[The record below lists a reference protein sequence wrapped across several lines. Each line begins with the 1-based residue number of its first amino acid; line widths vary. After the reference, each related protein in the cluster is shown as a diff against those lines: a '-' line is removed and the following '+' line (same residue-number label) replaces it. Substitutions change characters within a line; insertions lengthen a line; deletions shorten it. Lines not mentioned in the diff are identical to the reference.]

1 MPENTLAPDATAAR
15 YCPSCGEAAGTAD
28 KFCEQCGHALDD
40 ATAAASNGTPAA
52 DQEGH
57 AEGPAAT
64 ADHRTPAAGQEG
76 YGEGPADAADP
87 GSLADSPGRM
97 SAGGTSDGGS
107 DGAGSTTVGGSAR
120 DAARTAGGAAGDT
133 AAAAGGSSARQAP
146 PKVVSAVAGLP
157 CECGAGHAD
166 ADGYCD
172 SCGSLVRSPNEQVI
186 STARA
191 GAVVSDPGLVHR
203 INQDAGAVGDT
214 PALTYGVVCDG
225 VSSAPRSDIAARAA
239 VAAVADAL
247 HDSLTGADPDTIRAA
262 LTAAVAAAAAAAA
275 GTAGTDPL
283 EQSPACTLVAAVLD
297 PHGTVHTANVG
308 DSRAYWVPDDGDTAQ
323 LTVDDSWATEAI
335 KQGMPPAQAWADSRS
350 HALTGWLGADAG
362 PVRPTLASL
371 PLAGPGI
378 VVVCSD
384 GLWNYLTETDAFG
397 ARVRAAG
404 VTDLAAAAGNLVDF
418 ARAEGGHDNITVA
431 LLRHEHNEEGRPA

>member
-1 MPENTLAPDATAAR
+1 MPEDTLAAEATAAR

-40 ATAAASNGTPAA
+40 ATSTKPT
-52 DQEGH
+52 
-57 AEGPAAT
+57 AAT
-64 ADHRTPAAGQEG
+64 NGAAGQRG
-76 YGEGPADAADP
+76 YGDDPATGADP
-87 GSLADSPGRM
+87 DE
-97 SAGGTSDGGS
+97 GGTGEP
-107 DGAGSTTVGGSAR
+107 
-120 DAARTAGGAAGDT
+120 AGGAAGN
-133 AAAAGGSSARQAP
+133 AANAAAGSAPGRDVTGATAAGGADRTAGAGSGGRARKAP
-146 PKVVSAVAGLP
+146 AKVVSAVAGLP
-157 CECGAGHAD
+157 CECGEGHAD

-203 INQDAGAVGDT
+203 INQDAGAVDT

-239 VAAVADAL
+239 VAAVAETL
-247 HDSLTGADPDTIRAA
+247 HDTLTGADADTIRAA
-262 LTAAVAAAAAAAA
+262 LTAAVAAAA
-275 GTAGTDPL
+275 TAVTATASTDPL

-297 PHGTVHTANVG
+297 PQGTVHTANVG
-308 DSRAYWVPDDGDTAQ
+308 DSRAYWVPDEGDATQ

-335 KQGMPPAQAWADSRS
+335 KQGIPPVEAWADSRS
-350 HALTGWLGADAG
+350 HALTAWLGADAG
-362 PVRPTLASL
+362 PVHPSLASL

-404 VTDLAAAAGNLVDF
+404 VTDLTAAAGNLVDF

-431 LLRHEHNEEGRPA
+431 LLRHEHTEEGRPA